1 MRTRSVTF
9 RSLPRPLD
17 HTTMSLPFRIPAE
30 RALSGE
36 RDDTARADDAWAA
49 RLAEIVRELLPDMR
63 RRAPHLSERALL
75 AAVERIATHRLADEQ
90 LAHRSW

>member
-1 MRTRSVTF
+1 
-9 RSLPRPLD
+9 
-17 HTTMSLPFRIPAE
+17 MSLPLSLPVAFRPDRSPSPVGDAT
-30 RALSGE
+30 
-36 RDDTARADDAWAA
+36 DARASAWAE
-49 RLAEIVRELLPDMR
+49 RLAEIFHELLPVMR